1 MKKLSIVVP
10 CYNEAEALPLFYPAV
25 EKVVQEMKDVNVEYW
40 FVNDGSSDD
49 TLGEMR
55 KLHAQAP
62 ERVHYVSFSRNFG
75 KEAGLYAGLEVATG
89 DYVVVMDADL
99 QDPPSFLP
107 RMYAELQ
114 SGEYDCI
121 GTRRTDR
128 TGEAKFKSF
137 LSDQFYK
144 VINRISNTNIVPGAR
159 DYRMMTRQMVDAVL
173 SMKEYS
179 RFSKGIFSWVGF
191 KTKYLDYHNVE
202 RVAGETDW
210 STWQLF
216 KYAMDGISDF
226 SQAPLSL
233 AIWLGTSAALLSVL
247 GIIFVIIRWLV
258 DPASSVF
265 GWASMVCIILLL
277 GGMQLLCIGIVGKYI
292 GRIYLQVKHRPIYII
307 KEKKWKRNNSRS
319 CTGR

>member
-25 EKVVQEMKDVNVEYW
+25 EKVVQEMTDVEIEYW
-40 FVNDGSSDD
+40 LVNDGSSDD
-49 TLGEMR
+49 TLTEMR
-55 KLHAQAP
+55 KLHETDP

-75 KEAGLYAGLEVATG
+75 KEAGLYAGLEAATG

-107 RMYAELQ
+107 KMYAELQ

-128 TGEAKFKSF
+128 TGEARFKSF

-144 VINRISNTNIVPGAR
+144 VINRISNTAIVPGAR

-173 SMKEYS
+173 SMKEYN

-210 STWQLF
+210 STWKLF

-233 AIWLGTSAALLSVL
+233 AVWLGTTSFVVSLLGL
-247 GIIFVIIRWLV
+247 LAVIIRRIV
-258 DPASSVF
+258 EPSSSVF

-277 GGMQLLCIGIVGKYI
+277 GGLQLLCIGVVGKYI
-292 GRIYLQVKHRPIYII
+292 GRIYLQVKHRPIYIV
-307 KEKKWKRNNSRS
+307 KEKK
-319 CTGR
+319 